1 MGGLVIKKLSKL
13 NKIKKPLKKKRSV
26 YKPRESKPLTKQL
39 TRAIQPKPRIVKPGS
54 QYKMPPTQ
62 YRIPDDI
69 EIFAYCSKNYKDA
82 FDFVVPS
89 WIKIPSVSKITVY
102 TDWDYDY
109 KHDKVEIIKMFE
121 PSSDWIVG
129 TGRRL
134 DVIKH
139 YSYVNKGSKKY
150 VLFLDIDCYI
160 VRDINEVFQY
170 DFDIAITRLK
180 SDESHANKTATAGL
194 WFARLSTG
202 YYNFIEEWFKVAK
215 ELKKKK
221 VGLRKHYI
229 SYVQYSFT
237 EVARRSTKDY
247 NVLPIDENIYNSEH
261 SDISKWFSKIKKF
274 KPKILH
280 FKGRRF
286 RDVNLVNHILKL
298 SGVRK

>member
-1 MGGLVIKKLSKL
+1 MGGLIIKKLSKI
-13 NKIKKPLKKKRSV
+13 NKESKPLKKKRSV
-26 YKPRESKPLTKQL
+26 YKPREIRPLTKQPTQKRVEL
-39 TRAIQPKPRIVKPGS
+39 TPK
-54 QYKMPPTQ
+54 YKMPAPQ
-62 YRIPDDI
+62 YKIPDEI

-89 WIKIPSVSKITVY
+89 WIAIPSVKKITVY

-109 KHDKVEIIKMFE
+109 KHEKVEIIHMFE
-121 PSSDWIVG
+121 PDTDWIVG

-139 YSYVNKGSKKY
+139 YSDANKGSKKY

-160 VRDINEVFQY
+160 VRDVKEVFQY
-170 DFDIAITRLK
+170 SFDIAITRLK

-202 YYNFIEEWFKVAK
+202 YYNFIEEWFKIAK
-215 ELKKKK
+215 ELKRKKI
-221 VGLRKHYI
+221 GLRKHYI

-237 EVARRSTKDY
+237 KAARKITDDY
-247 NVLPIDENIYNSEH
+247 NVLAIDENIYNSEH
-261 SDISKWFSKIKKF
+261 STLSKWYDKIKKF
-274 KPKILH
+274 KPSILH

-286 RDVNLVNHILKL
+286 RDIKLVNHTL
-298 SGVRK
+298 SLANKGK